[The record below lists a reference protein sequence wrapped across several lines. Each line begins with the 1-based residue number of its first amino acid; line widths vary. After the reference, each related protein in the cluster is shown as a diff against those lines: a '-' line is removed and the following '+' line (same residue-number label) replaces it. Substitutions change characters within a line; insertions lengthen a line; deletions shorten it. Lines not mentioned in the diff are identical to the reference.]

1 MNDRLARLI
10 DDAYTRR
17 ANSVEAMRRENNP
30 FMPEYQRPERKTK
43 PAHRDHTGSRAT
55 GKARKDDPDGA
66 IARARAARRALLE
79 ERQR

>member
-1 MNDRLARLI
+1 MTDELRTLI
-10 DDAYTRR
+10 ADADTRR
-17 ANSVEAMRRENNP
+17 ADSVEAMRRENNP
-30 FMPEYQRPERKTK
+30 FKPEYQRPERKTK
-43 PAHRDHTGSRAT
+43 PAHRDYTGSRAT

>member
-1 MNDRLARLI
+1 MTDDLRALI
-10 DDAYTRR
+10 ADAYTRR
-17 ANSVEAMRRENNP
+17 ADSVEAMRRENNP

-43 PAHRDHTGSRAT
+43 PAHRDYTGSRAT